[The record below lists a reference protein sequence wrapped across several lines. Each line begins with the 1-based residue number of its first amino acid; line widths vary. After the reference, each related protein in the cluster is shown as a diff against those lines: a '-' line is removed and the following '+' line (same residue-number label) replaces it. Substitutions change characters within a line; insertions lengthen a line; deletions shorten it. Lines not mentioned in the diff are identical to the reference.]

1 MARLGRDDLELNC
14 NLIPYATKTIPG
26 TGHDTFKY
34 HKSTFKII
42 KLPHAIDAFQICLFA
57 LSLDTYQ
64 QGARIDEFHGWFQ
77 VMVLP
82 VDWKSKAFT

>member
-1 MARLGRDDLELNC
+1 MVAGSMFWLITLEKCILNMARLGRDDLELTW

-42 KLPHAIDAFQICLFA
+42 KLPHAIDAF
-57 LSLDTYQ
+57 
-64 QGARIDEFHGWFQ
+64 
-77 VMVLP
+77 
-82 VDWKSKAFT
+82 